1 MACLPEN
8 VVESSKKTVSI
19 VISIGL
25 MFEIIIEINFKAV
38 FTKLDLHFF
47 LKKVSK
53 GKQVGK
59 EMEPK
64 GINLHKETEF
74 LPKGKGYLA
83 YLERSRDPACF
94 SARNL

>member
-1 MACLPEN
+1 
-8 VVESSKKTVSI
+8 
-19 VISIGL
+19 

-38 FTKLDLHFF
+38 FTKLDLQFKKKRKKKR
-47 LKKVSK
+47 KKVSK

-59 EMEPK
+59 EMEPQ
-64 GINLHKETEF
+64 GINLHKEPEF

-83 YLERSRDPACF
+83 YLEMSRDPACF